1 MNKKRIIIIRNSNND
16 NLSGSDRFPIF
27 LADKLAK
34 NGYEPIIVSNSPKI
48 LSFARDNNIKT
59 SGGRGINR
67 QNWSGESALLLPIYI
82 IWQIILT
89 IWYWGLFIKKNP
101 SIVHI
106 QSRDVFI
113 AATIAGR
120 MLGKRVIWT
129 DPQELKYIWN
139 NVDRWFKNPVGK
151 MVRWAARFAH
161 KITVFSESERSLINE
176 NIAAGGQVWQKI
188 KVIYNGIDDL
198 AGQYKQESHNKNF
211 RFCVAST
218 LTVEKGIKETID
230 AFNKLSS
237 DYKNIK
243 LTILGDGPDELK
255 FREEAEGNSD
265 IEFLGHQENLL
276 PYIAKSDVFIR
287 PTYHEGFSIALIEAG
302 MLSCPIIA
310 TAVGGN
316 VEVVK
321 NNETGILIHPK
332 DALSLF
338 DAMEKLYKD
347 DHLCQKL
354 ANNARKQ
361 YEELFQFDKIVI
373 NDFIPLYENIK
384 K

>member
-1 MNKKRIIIIRNSNND
+1 MNNKKIAIIRNSQSD
-16 NLSGSDRFPIF
+16 NLNGNDLFPIF
-27 LADKLAK
+27 LAEKLIK
-34 NGYEPIIVSNSPKI
+34 HNYTPIIISKSSKI
-48 LSFARDNNIKT
+48 LSFARDKNIKT
-59 SGGRGINR
+59 SSGRWLER
-67 QNWSGESALLLPIYI
+67 QNWNGSRVLLLPIYV

-89 IWYWGLFIKKNP
+89 IWYFGLFTKNKID
-101 SIVHI
+101 IVNI
-106 QSRDVFI
+106 QSRDDFI

-129 DPQELKYIWN
+129 DPQELKYIWD

-188 KVIYNGIDDL
+188 KVIYNGVDDL
-198 AGQYKQESHNKNF
+198 ADKYKKVDHDKNF
-211 RFCVAST
+211 RFCVASH
-218 LTVEKGIKETID
+218 LTIEKGIGEVIN
-230 AFNKLSS
+230 AFNKLSG
-237 DYKNIK
+237 DHKNIK
-243 LTILGDGPDELK
+243 LMIIGSGPDEVK
-255 FREEAEGNSD
+255 FREEAEGNSN
-265 IEFLGHQENLL
+265 IEFLGYKEDLL
-276 PYIAKSDVFIR
+276 PYIAKADLFIR
-287 PTYHEGFSIALIEAG
+287 PTYREGFSMALIEAS

-316 VEVVK
+316 IEVIK

-332 DALSLF
+332 DALTLYDS
-338 DAMEKLYKD
+338 MEKLFKD
-347 DHLCQKL
+347 TNLRQKI

-361 YEELFQFDKIVI
+361 YEQKFQFDKIVT
-373 NDFIPLYENIK
+373 DEFIPLFENIK